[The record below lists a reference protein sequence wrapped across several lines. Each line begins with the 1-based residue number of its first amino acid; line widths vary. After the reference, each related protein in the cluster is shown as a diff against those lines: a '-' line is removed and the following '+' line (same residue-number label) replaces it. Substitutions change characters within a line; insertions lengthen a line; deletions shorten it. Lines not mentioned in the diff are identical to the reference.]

1 MEALPPAETPLHSSP
16 IHSTAG
22 MEMRSGEPTER
33 AAGGM
38 ATGAGPETEP
48 SADAAA
54 ATAAAGGGR

>member
-38 ATGAGPETEP
+38 ATGAGPEREP
-48 SADAAA
+48 SDAAADDAAA
-54 ATAAAGGGR
+54 AGGAR